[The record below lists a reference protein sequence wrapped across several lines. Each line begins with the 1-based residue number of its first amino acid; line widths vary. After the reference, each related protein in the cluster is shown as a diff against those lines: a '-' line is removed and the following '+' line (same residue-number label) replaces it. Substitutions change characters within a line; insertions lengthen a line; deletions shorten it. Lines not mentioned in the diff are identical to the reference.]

1 MLAPEM
7 TLAAA
12 LRDVAHAD
20 ARVRGDGARNLA
32 PALLAEL
39 QRPGPAWHADE
50 DHPQG
55 ADVRAALLRATDD
68 ADPQVKGLAAVG
80 LGLLGRAEVVEIVVP
95 WIAIAA
101 EDPASEFLRETAIIT
116 LSFVGAAAPAT
127 ELELRDSIAHRL
139 RDALRSSLPDVRFQA
154 ALALVEVDGTA
165 ATTTLLAALATEANE
180 RVREQIVVALAHL
193 PKLDTVA
200 CDRLADIV
208 ASTEEGP
215 HGIGFEAALVL
226 AAHRRAEGSAR
237 LVRALHHRG
246 ERDRALEALAVLGP
260 AAGTE
265 AAAGASRLA
274 RGWLTPA
281 ITRVRAA
288 YAWAAVEGAS
298 PTGDHPGAR
307 RLRRWGWHP
316 RPAVRE
322 AVADALRALAAARD
336 GAGRAAPA
344 A

>member
-1 MLAPEM
+1 M
-7 TLAAA
+7 TLPAA
-12 LRDVAHAD
+12 LRDVVHAD

-39 QRPGPAWHADE
+39 QRPGPAWHADD

-55 ADVRAALLRATDD
+55 ADVRAALLRALEDS
-68 ADPQVKGLAAVG
+68 DPQVKGLAAVG
-80 LGLLGRAEVVEIVVP
+80 LGLLGRAEVIDVVIP

-116 LSFVGAAAPAT
+116 LSFVGAAAPPV
-127 ELELRDSIAHRL
+127 ELELRTAIAHRL
-139 RDALRSSLPDVRFQA
+139 RDALRSTLPDVRFQA
-154 ALALVEVDGTA
+154 ALALVEVDGDS
-165 ATTTLLAALATEANE
+165 ATTSLLAALATETNE

-193 PKLDTVA
+193 PKLDATA

-215 HGIGFEAALVL
+215 SGIGFEAALVL
-226 AAHRRAEGSAR
+226 AAHRRSEGGAR
-237 LVRALHHRG
+237 LATALVHRG

-260 AAGTE
+260 AAPAD
-265 AAAGASRLA
+265 AAIGARRLA

-288 YAWAAVEGAS
+288 YAWAAVEAAS
-298 PTGDHPGAR
+298 PTSDHPAVR
-307 RLRRWGWHP
+307 RLRRWAWHP

-322 AVADALRALAAARD
+322 AVADALRALAGARA
-336 GAGRAAPA
+336 GAGAPVPA